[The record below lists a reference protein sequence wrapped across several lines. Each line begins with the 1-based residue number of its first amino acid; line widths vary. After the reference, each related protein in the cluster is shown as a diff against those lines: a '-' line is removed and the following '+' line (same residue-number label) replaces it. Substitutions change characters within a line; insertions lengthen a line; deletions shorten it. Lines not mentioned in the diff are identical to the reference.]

1 MNSEWYRKQIEL
13 ATASDEDRMALTMG
27 TPTRAEATAEAI
39 KAMPQLA
46 QRQDSLTDQLRTLI
60 DAANKLGCY
69 DAADFISSRLRS

>member
-1 MNSEWYRKQIEL
+1 MNSTQFFRSQVEL
-13 ATASDEDRMALTMG
+13 ATASDNDRLALTLG
-27 TPTRAEATAEAI
+27 KPTTAEAI
-39 KAMPQLA
+39 RSMPQLA